1 MPRRSSDSTH
11 DLSTELDEMA
21 GVIEG
26 LTTLARAKRAALVT
40 CNLKVVDAISTR
52 EEKLMDSAC
61 RHANAIHRARN
72 NPGNQDDSRPEAPG
86 ITKRKARLRELAT
99 ELAHE
104 TRLTALLARKS
115 IAHFAGLL
123 EILTGTSSHPMTY
136 SPGGQERRSA
146 GTCAMVDARV

>member
-1 MPRRSSDSTH
+1 MPRCSSDSTH
-11 DLSTELDEMA
+11 DLSTLLDEMA

-26 LTTLARAKRAALVT
+26 LTALARAKRAALVS
-40 CNLKVVDAISTR
+40 CNLKAVDAISSR

-61 RHANAIHRARN
+61 RHANALHRVEN
-72 NPGNQDDSRPEAPG
+72 NPGNRGDSQPEAPW
-86 ITKRKARLRELAT
+86 IAKRKARLRELAT

-123 EILTGTSSHPMTY
+123 EILTGTSSRPMTY
-136 SPGGQERRSA
+136 SPGGQERRSV